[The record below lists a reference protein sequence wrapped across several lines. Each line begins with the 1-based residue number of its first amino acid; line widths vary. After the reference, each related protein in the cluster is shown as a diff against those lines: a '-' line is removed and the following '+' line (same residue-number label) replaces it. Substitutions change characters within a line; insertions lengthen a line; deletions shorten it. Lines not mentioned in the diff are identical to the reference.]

1 MIYKVTE
8 LKKNKKGFYDVTID
22 KKKYELSE
30 NIVVEYRLVK
40 DKEIDSKL
48 LSDVVYKNELDKYYN
63 KAIDYTLKYQKGSKE
78 IEYYL
83 EKKGLNKNDISY
95 IIDKLKEKKVL
106 NDNTIIKSLIYAL
119 YNKQNGRMLIR
130 VKLLERGFKKDDIEA
145 ELSKIDFDAYFEGL
159 QKLYKKIQHKYDK
172 YDDYKRI
179 HHIKSYLY
187 QRGYLQSEIDLLN
200 IK

>member
-1 MIYKVTE
+1 MVQLI
-8 LKKNKKGFYDVTID
+8 LW
-22 KKKYELSE
+22 S
-30 NIVVEYRLVK
+30 
-40 DKEIDSKL
+40 
-48 LSDVVYKNELDKYYN
+48 
-63 KAIDYTLKYQKGSKE
+63 
-78 IEYYL
+78 
-83 EKKGLNKNDISY
+83 
-95 IIDKLKEKKVL
+95 KEKKVL
-106 NDNTIIKSLIYAL
+106 NDNSIIKSLIYAL

-130 VKLLERGFKKDDIEA
+130 VKLLGRGFKKDDIEA